1 MLVTRAQEHIKNCK
15 KALSVVTHARSPY
28 KPYVTTGNLSSGM
41 TLSDYYMFVWKKMY
55 VLTGAADAAKR
66 KKENKQKGKGPA
78 LPALKATVDSV
89 GN

>member
-1 MLVTRAQEHIKNCK
+1 
-15 KALSVVTHARSPY
+15 
-28 KPYVTTGNLSSGM
+28 M
-41 TLSDYYMFVWKKMY
+41 TLSNYYMFVWKKMY